1 MCDIINMI
9 WYIWHVNYHRFQRSG
24 EGSVEIALVSPDV
37 PKVPRCGTKKEVTEL
52 KKVLSWILIAVMMLS
67 CVAMA
72 ETVDS
77 PSAGDIVDSPS
88 AGDIVDSPDAGDIVD
103 SPDAGDVVPS
113 PDAEAADLVYIIDF
127 EDDNYAMLGVST
139 ATGDAD
145 ASELS
150 VVEYDGSKALRVD
163 VKAKTPYIALNVEGL
178 LGDNLEKVASVTF
191 DVGVELGSDGK
202 FYAAS
207 GKVYTVTGA
216 DQTKTGYD
224 WSVYLKAKNP
234 KTAKVT
240 LKDVFFTN
248 GQGDTLMITKE
259 ADAFVDSDKFPGEE
273 PRDIYLDNI
282 QFLDAEG
289 NPLPLDLSAVWTAP
303 DTGKDLSNLSVLTN
317 TVDLVGMSTEGGAW
331 SQNGVEMNP
340 EFLAALVPGSVVE
353 ISYESEDGDIWVVMP
368 WANAGWIRVAQGQA
382 TKNNSKDTAQITY
395 EQFAALLG
403 EDTSTWG
410 AMFQCEG
417 SSAWKV
423 YSVKVGTPAA
433 KIALTG
439 AVEFPGFAC
448 EGGAWAQNGFEMP
461 QEILDALVPGTAVE
475 IDFESESG
483 DMWIVLPDSAAG
495 WMRVQMMSA
504 PVQDGKAYIT
514 YEQIVEVVGE
524 DKTQWGARLQC
535 EASGN
540 WKVYAVNVGKVN
552 EIVGLTEIVDFA
564 GFTCEGGAWSQ
575 NGFEMPAEI
584 VAALKPGAVVT
595 INYESE
601 SGDMWLVMPWANA
614 GWIRVE
620 MMTADCDGSVAQIT
634 FEEIAAAC
642 GSEDVS
648 TWGAM
653 MQCEASGAWK
663 VYSLSVAQAQ

>member
-1 MCDIINMI
+1 M
-9 WYIWHVNYHRFQRSG
+9 
-24 EGSVEIALVSPDV
+24 
-37 PKVPRCGTKKEVTEL
+37 
-52 KKVLSWILIAVMMLS
+52 KKVLSWILMAAMLLS
-67 CVAMA
+67 CTAFA
-72 ETVDS
+72 ET
-77 PSAGDIVDSPS
+77 
-88 AGDIVDSPDAGDIVD
+88 
-103 SPDAGDVVPS
+103 VPS
-113 PDAEAADLVYIIDF
+113 PDAENNGLVYVIDF
-127 EDDNYAMLGVST
+127 EDEYYAMLGVST

-150 VVEYDGSKALRVD
+150 VVDYNKSKALRVD
-163 VKAKTPYIALNVEGL
+163 VKAKNPYVAFNVEGL
-178 LGDNLEKVASVTF
+178 LGENLDKVRTITF

-207 GKVYTVTGA
+207 GKLYTVTNGG
-216 DQTKTGYD
+216 DTKMGYD
-224 WSVYLKAKNP
+224 WSVYLKSKNP

-248 GQGDTLMITKE
+248 GQGDTMMITKE

-273 PRDIYLDNI
+273 PRDIYLDNFM
-282 QFLDAEG
+282 FLDENG
-289 NPLPLDLSAVWTAP
+289 EPLPLDLSAVWTAP
-303 DTGKDLSNLSVLTN
+303 ETGADLSNLSVLTN
-317 TVDLVGMSTEGGAW
+317 AVELPGMGVEGGAW
-331 SQNGVEMNP
+331 SQNGVEMSP

-368 WANAGWIRVAQGQA
+368 WSAAGWIRVAQGQA
-382 TKNNSKDTAQITY
+382 TKNNSKNVAQITY

-423 YSVKVGTPAA
+423 YSVKVGTPTA
-433 KIALTG
+433 KIALSG
-439 AVEFPGFAC
+439 KVEFPGFAC
-448 EGGAWAQNGFEMP
+448 EGGAWGQNGFEMP
-461 QEILDALVPGTAVE
+461 QEIIDALVPGTALE
-475 IDFESESG
+475 ISFESDSG
-483 DMWIVLPDSAAG
+483 DMWIVLPDAAAG
-495 WMRVQMMSA
+495 WSRVLMMAA
-504 PVQDGKAYIT
+504 PVQNGCAYIT
-514 YEQIVEVVGE
+514 YEDIVAVVGE

-552 EIVGLTEIVDFA
+552 KLVGVSEAVDFA
-564 GFTCEGGAWSQ
+564 GFACEGGAWSQ
-575 NGFEMPAEI
+575 NGFEMPEEI
-584 VAALKPGAVVT
+584 KAALKPGAVVT
-595 INYESE
+595 ISYESE
-601 SGDMWLVMPWANA
+601 SGDIWLVMPWANA

-620 MMTADCDGSVAQIT
+620 MMTADCDGTTAQIT

-663 VYSLSVAQAQ
+663 VYSVNVAQAQ

>member
-1 MCDIINMI
+1 M
-9 WYIWHVNYHRFQRSG
+9 
-24 EGSVEIALVSPDV
+24 
-37 PKVPRCGTKKEVTEL
+37 
-52 KKVLSWILIAVMMLS
+52 KKVLSWILMAAMLLS
-67 CVAMA
+67 CTAFA
-72 ETVDS
+72 ET
-77 PSAGDIVDSPS
+77 
-88 AGDIVDSPDAGDIVD
+88 
-103 SPDAGDVVPS
+103 VPS
-113 PDAEAADLVYIIDF
+113 PDAENNGLVYVIDF
-127 EDDNYAMLGVST
+127 EDENYAMLGVST

-150 VVEYDGSKALRVD
+150 VVDYNKSKALRVD
-163 VKAKTPYIALNVEGL
+163 VKAKNPYVAFNVEGL
-178 LGDNLEKVASVTF
+178 LGENLDKVRTITF

-207 GKVYTVTGA
+207 GKLYTVTNGG
-216 DQTKTGYD
+216 DTKMGYD

-248 GQGDTLMITKE
+248 GQGDTMMITKE

-282 QFLDAEG
+282 MFLDENG
-289 NPLPLDLSAVWTAP
+289 EPLPLDLSAVWTAP
-303 DTGKDLSNLSVLTN
+303 ETGADLSNLSVLTN
-317 TVDLVGMSTEGGAW
+317 AVELPGMGVEGGAW
-331 SQNGVEMNP
+331 SQNGVEMSP

-368 WANAGWIRVAQGQA
+368 WSAAGWIRVAQGQA
-382 TKNNSKDTAQITY
+382 TKNNSKNVAQITY

-423 YSVKVGTPAA
+423 YSVKVGTPTA
-433 KIALTG
+433 KIALSG
-439 AVEFPGFAC
+439 KVEFPGFAC
-448 EGGAWAQNGFEMP
+448 EGGAWSQNGFEMP
-461 QEILDALVPGTAVE
+461 QEIIDALVPGTALE
-475 IDFESESG
+475 ISFESDSG
-483 DMWIVLPDSAAG
+483 DMWIVLPDAAAG
-495 WMRVQMMSA
+495 WSRVLMMAA
-504 PVQDGKAYIT
+504 PVQNGCAYIT
-514 YEQIVEVVGE
+514 YEDIVAVVGE

-552 EIVGLTEIVDFA
+552 KLVGVSEVVDFA
-564 GFTCEGGAWSQ
+564 GFACEGGAWSQ
-575 NGFEMPAEI
+575 NGFEMPEEI
-584 VAALKPGAVVT
+584 KAALKPGAVVT
-595 INYESE
+595 ISYESE
-601 SGDMWLVMPWANA
+601 SGDIWLVMPWANA

-620 MMTADCDGSVAQIT
+620 MMTADCDGTTAQIT

-663 VYSLSVAQAQ
+663 VYSVNVAQAQ

>member
-1 MCDIINMI
+1 M
-9 WYIWHVNYHRFQRSG
+9 
-24 EGSVEIALVSPDV
+24 
-37 PKVPRCGTKKEVTEL
+37 
-52 KKVLSWILIAVMMLS
+52 KKVLSWILMAAMLLS
-67 CVAMA
+67 CTAFA
-72 ETVDS
+72 ET
-77 PSAGDIVDSPS
+77 
-88 AGDIVDSPDAGDIVD
+88 
-103 SPDAGDVVPS
+103 VPS
-113 PDAEAADLVYIIDF
+113 PDAENNGLVYVIDF
-127 EDDNYAMLGVST
+127 EDENYAMLGVST

-150 VVEYDGSKALRVD
+150 VVDYNKSKALRVD
-163 VKAKTPYIALNVEGL
+163 VKAKNPYVAFNVEGL
-178 LGDNLEKVASVTF
+178 LGENLDKVRTITF

-207 GKVYTVTGA
+207 GKLYTVTNGG
-216 DQTKTGYD
+216 DTKMGYD
-224 WSVYLKAKNP
+224 WAVYLKSKNP

-248 GQGDTLMITKE
+248 GQGDTMMITKE

-282 QFLDAEG
+282 MFLDENG
-289 NPLPLDLSAVWTAP
+289 EPLPLDLSAVWTAP
-303 DTGKDLSNLSVLTN
+303 ETGADLSNLSVLTN
-317 TVDLVGMSTEGGAW
+317 AVELPGMGVEGGAW
-331 SQNGVEMNP
+331 SQNGVEMSP

-368 WANAGWIRVAQGQA
+368 WSAAGWIRVAQGQA
-382 TKNNSKDTAQITY
+382 TKNNSKNVAQITY

-423 YSVKVGTPAA
+423 YSVKVGTPTA
-433 KIALTG
+433 KIALSG
-439 AVEFPGFAC
+439 KVEFPGFAC
-448 EGGAWAQNGFEMP
+448 EGGAWGQNGFEMP
-461 QEILDALVPGTAVE
+461 QEIIDALVPGTALE
-475 IDFESESG
+475 IAFESDSG
-483 DMWIVLPDSAAG
+483 DMWIVLPDAAAG
-495 WMRVQMMSA
+495 WSRVLMMAA
-504 PVQDGKAYIT
+504 PVQNGCAYIT
-514 YEQIVEVVGE
+514 YEDIVAVVGE

-552 EIVGLTEIVDFA
+552 KLVGVSEAVDFA
-564 GFTCEGGAWSQ
+564 GFACEGGAWSQ
-575 NGFEMPAEI
+575 NGFEMPEEI
-584 VAALKPGAVVT
+584 KAALKPGAVVT
-595 INYESE
+595 ISYESE
-601 SGDMWLVMPWANA
+601 SGDIWLVMPWANA

-620 MMTADCDGSVAQIT
+620 MMTADCDGTTAQIT

-663 VYSLSVAQAQ
+663 VYSVNVAQAQ

>member
-1 MCDIINMI
+1 M
-9 WYIWHVNYHRFQRSG
+9 
-24 EGSVEIALVSPDV
+24 
-37 PKVPRCGTKKEVTEL
+37 
-52 KKVLSWILIAVMMLS
+52 KKVLSWILMAAMLLS
-67 CVAMA
+67 CTAFA
-72 ETVDS
+72 ET
-77 PSAGDIVDSPS
+77 
-88 AGDIVDSPDAGDIVD
+88 
-103 SPDAGDVVPS
+103 VPS
-113 PDAEAADLVYIIDF
+113 PDAENNGLVYVIDF
-127 EDDNYAMLGVST
+127 EDENYAMLGVST

-150 VVEYDGSKALRVD
+150 VVDYNKSKALRVD
-163 VKAKTPYIALNVEGL
+163 VKAKNPYVAFNVEGL
-178 LGDNLEKVASVTF
+178 LGENLDKVRTITF

-207 GKVYTVTGA
+207 GKLYTVTNGG
-216 DQTKTGYD
+216 DTKMGYD
-224 WSVYLKAKNP
+224 WSVYLKSKNP

-248 GQGDTLMITKE
+248 GQGDTMMITKE

-282 QFLDAEG
+282 MFLDENG
-289 NPLPLDLSAVWTAP
+289 EPLPLDLSAVWTAP
-303 DTGKDLSNLSVLTN
+303 DTGADLSNLSVLTN
-317 TVDLVGMSTEGGAW
+317 AVELPGMGVEGGAW
-331 SQNGVEMNP
+331 SQNGVEMTP

-368 WANAGWIRVAQGQA
+368 WSAAGWIRVAQGQA
-382 TKNNSKDTAQITY
+382 TKNNSKNVAQITY

-423 YSVKVGTPAA
+423 YSVKVGTPTA
-433 KIALTG
+433 KIALSG
-439 AVEFPGFAC
+439 KVEFPGFAC
-448 EGGAWAQNGFEMP
+448 EGGAWGQNGFEMP
-461 QEILDALVPGTAVE
+461 QEIIDALVPGTALE
-475 IDFESESG
+475 ISFESDSG
-483 DMWIVLPDSAAG
+483 DMWIVLPDAAAG
-495 WMRVQMMSA
+495 WSRVLMMAA
-504 PVQDGKAYIT
+504 PVQNGCAYIT
-514 YEQIVEVVGE
+514 YEDIVAVVGE

-552 EIVGLTEIVDFA
+552 KLVGVSEVVDFA
-564 GFTCEGGAWSQ
+564 GFACEGGAWSQ
-575 NGFEMPAEI
+575 NGFEMPEEI
-584 VAALKPGAVVT
+584 KAALKPGAVVT
-595 INYESE
+595 ISYESE
-601 SGDMWLVMPWANA
+601 SGDIWLVMPWANA

-620 MMTADCDGSVAQIT
+620 MMTADCDGTTAQIT

-663 VYSLSVAQAQ
+663 VYSVSVAQAQ

>member
-1 MCDIINMI
+1 M
-9 WYIWHVNYHRFQRSG
+9 
-24 EGSVEIALVSPDV
+24 
-37 PKVPRCGTKKEVTEL
+37 
-52 KKVLSWILIAVMMLS
+52 KKVLSWILMAAMLLS
-67 CVAMA
+67 CTAFA
-72 ETVDS
+72 ET
-77 PSAGDIVDSPS
+77 
-88 AGDIVDSPDAGDIVD
+88 
-103 SPDAGDVVPS
+103 VPS
-113 PDAEAADLVYIIDF
+113 PDAENNGLVYVIDF
-127 EDDNYAMLGVST
+127 EDEYYAMLGVST

-150 VVEYDGSKALRVD
+150 VVDYNKSKALRVD
-163 VKAKTPYIALNVEGL
+163 VKAKNPYVAFNVEGL
-178 LGDNLEKVASVTF
+178 LGENLDKVRTITF

-207 GKVYTVTGA
+207 GKLYTVTNGG
-216 DQTKTGYD
+216 DTKMGYD
-224 WSVYLKAKNP
+224 WSVYLKSKNP

-248 GQGDTLMITKE
+248 GQGDTMMITKE

-273 PRDIYLDNI
+273 PRDIYLDNFM
-282 QFLDAEG
+282 FLDENG
-289 NPLPLDLSAVWTAP
+289 EPLPLDLSAVWTAP
-303 DTGKDLSNLSVLTN
+303 ETGADLSNLSVLTN
-317 TVDLVGMSTEGGAW
+317 AVELPSMGVEGGAW
-331 SQNGVEMNP
+331 SQNGVEMSP

-368 WANAGWIRVAQGQA
+368 WSAAGWIRVAQGQA
-382 TKNNSKDTAQITY
+382 TKNNSKNVAQITY

-423 YSVKVGTPAA
+423 YSVKVGTPTA
-433 KIALTG
+433 KIALSG
-439 AVEFPGFAC
+439 KVEFPGFAC
-448 EGGAWAQNGFEMP
+448 EGGAWGQNGFEMP
-461 QEILDALVPGTAVE
+461 QEIIDALVPGTALE
-475 IDFESESG
+475 IAFESDSG
-483 DMWIVLPDSAAG
+483 DMWIVLPDAAAG
-495 WMRVQMMSA
+495 WSRVLMMAA
-504 PVQDGKAYIT
+504 PVQNGCAYIT
-514 YEQIVEVVGE
+514 YEDIVAVVGE

-552 EIVGLTEIVDFA
+552 KLVGVSEAVDFA
-564 GFTCEGGAWSQ
+564 GFACEGGAWSQ
-575 NGFEMPAEI
+575 NGFEMPEEI
-584 VAALKPGAVVT
+584 KAALKPGAVVT
-595 INYESE
+595 ISYESE
-601 SGDMWLVMPWANA
+601 SGDIWLVMPWANA

-620 MMTADCDGSVAQIT
+620 MMTADCDGTTAQIT

-663 VYSLSVAQAQ
+663 VYSVSVAQAQ

>member
-1 MCDIINMI
+1 MSN
-9 WYIWHVNYHRFQRSG
+9 
-24 EGSVEIALVSPDV
+24 V
-37 PKVPRCGTKKEVTEL
+37 PKNGTKKEVTEL
-52 KKVLSWILIAVMMLS
+52 KKVLSWILMAAMLLS
-67 CVAMA
+67 CTAFA
-72 ETVDS
+72 ET
-77 PSAGDIVDSPS
+77 
-88 AGDIVDSPDAGDIVD
+88 
-103 SPDAGDVVPS
+103 VPS
-113 PDAEAADLVYIIDF
+113 PDAENNGLVYVIDF
-127 EDDNYAMLGVST
+127 EDENYAMLGVST

-150 VVEYDGSKALRVD
+150 VVDYNKSKALRVD
-163 VKAKTPYIALNVEGL
+163 VKAKNPYVAFNVEGL
-178 LGDNLEKVASVTF
+178 LGENLDKVRTITF

-207 GKVYTVTGA
+207 GKLYTVTNGG
-216 DQTKTGYD
+216 DTKMGYD
-224 WSVYLKAKNP
+224 WAVYLKSKNP

-248 GQGDTLMITKE
+248 GQGDTMMITKE

-282 QFLDAEG
+282 MFLDENG
-289 NPLPLDLSAVWTAP
+289 EPLPLDLSAVWTAP
-303 DTGKDLSNLSVLTN
+303 ETGADLSNLSVLTN
-317 TVDLVGMSTEGGAW
+317 AVELPGMGVEGGAW
-331 SQNGVEMNP
+331 SQNGVEMSP

-368 WANAGWIRVAQGQA
+368 WSAAGWIRVAQGQA
-382 TKNNSKDTAQITY
+382 TKNNSKNVAQITY

-423 YSVKVGTPAA
+423 YSVKVGTPTA
-433 KIALTG
+433 KIALSG
-439 AVEFPGFAC
+439 KVEFPGFAC
-448 EGGAWAQNGFEMP
+448 EGGAWGQNGFEMP
-461 QEILDALVPGTAVE
+461 QEIIDALVPGTALE
-475 IDFESESG
+475 IAFESDSG
-483 DMWIVLPDSAAG
+483 DMWIVLPDAAAG
-495 WMRVQMMSA
+495 WSRVLMMAA
-504 PVQDGKAYIT
+504 PVQNGCAYIT
-514 YEQIVEVVGE
+514 YEDIVAVVGE

-552 EIVGLTEIVDFA
+552 KLVGVSEAVDFA
-564 GFTCEGGAWSQ
+564 GFACEGGAWSQ
-575 NGFEMPAEI
+575 NGFEMPEEI
-584 VAALKPGAVVT
+584 KAALKPGAVVT
-595 INYESE
+595 ISYESE
-601 SGDMWLVMPWANA
+601 SGDIWLVMPWANA

-620 MMTADCDGSVAQIT
+620 MMTADCDGTTAQIT

-663 VYSLSVAQAQ
+663 VYSVNVAQAQ

>member
-1 MCDIINMI
+1 MSN
-9 WYIWHVNYHRFQRSG
+9 
-24 EGSVEIALVSPDV
+24 V
-37 PKVPRCGTKKEVTEL
+37 PKNGTKKEVTEL
-52 KKVLSWILIAVMMLS
+52 KKVLSWILMAAMLLS
-67 CVAMA
+67 CTAFA
-72 ETVDS
+72 ET
-77 PSAGDIVDSPS
+77 
-88 AGDIVDSPDAGDIVD
+88 
-103 SPDAGDVVPS
+103 VPS
-113 PDAEAADLVYIIDF
+113 PDAENNGLVYVIDF
-127 EDDNYAMLGVST
+127 EDENYAMLGVST

-150 VVEYDGSKALRVD
+150 VVDYNKSKALRVD
-163 VKAKTPYIALNVEGL
+163 VKAKNPYVAFNVEGL
-178 LGDNLEKVASVTF
+178 LGENLDKVRTITF

-207 GKVYTVTGA
+207 GKLYTVTNGG
-216 DQTKTGYD
+216 DTKMGYD
-224 WSVYLKAKNP
+224 WSVYLKSKNP

-248 GQGDTLMITKE
+248 GQGDTMMITKE

-273 PRDIYLDNI
+273 PRDIYLDNFM
-282 QFLDAEG
+282 FLDENG
-289 NPLPLDLSAVWTAP
+289 EPLPLDLSAVWTAP
-303 DTGKDLSNLSVLTN
+303 ETGADLSNLSVLTN
-317 TVDLVGMSTEGGAW
+317 AVELPGMGVEGGAW
-331 SQNGVEMNP
+331 SQNGVEMSP

-368 WANAGWIRVAQGQA
+368 WSAAGWIRVAQGQA
-382 TKNNSKDTAQITY
+382 TKNNSKNVAQITY

-423 YSVKVGTPAA
+423 YSVKVGTPTA
-433 KIALTG
+433 KIALSG
-439 AVEFPGFAC
+439 KVEFPGFAC
-448 EGGAWAQNGFEMP
+448 EGGAWGQNGFEMP
-461 QEILDALVPGTAVE
+461 QEIIDALVPGTALE
-475 IDFESESG
+475 IAFESDSG
-483 DMWIVLPDSAAG
+483 DMWIVLPDAAAG
-495 WMRVQMMSA
+495 WSRVLMMAA
-504 PVQDGKAYIT
+504 PVQNGCAYIT
-514 YEQIVEVVGE
+514 YEDIVAVVGE

-552 EIVGLTEIVDFA
+552 KLVGVSEAVDFA
-564 GFTCEGGAWSQ
+564 GFACEGGAWGQ
-575 NGFEMPAEI
+575 NGFEMPEEI
-584 VAALKPGAVVT
+584 KAALKPGAVVT
-595 INYESE
+595 ISYESE
-601 SGDMWLVMPWANA
+601 SGDIWLVMPWANA

-620 MMTADCDGSVAQIT
+620 MMTADCDGTTAQIT

-663 VYSLSVAQAQ
+663 VYSVSVAQAQ

>member
-1 MCDIINMI
+1 M
-9 WYIWHVNYHRFQRSG
+9 
-24 EGSVEIALVSPDV
+24 
-37 PKVPRCGTKKEVTEL
+37 
-52 KKVLSWILIAVMMLS
+52 KKVLSWILMAAMLLS
-67 CVAMA
+67 CTAFA
-72 ETVDS
+72 ET
-77 PSAGDIVDSPS
+77 
-88 AGDIVDSPDAGDIVD
+88 
-103 SPDAGDVVPS
+103 VPS
-113 PDAEAADLVYIIDF
+113 PDAENNGLVYVIDF
-127 EDDNYAMLGVST
+127 EDENYAMLGVST

-150 VVEYDGSKALRVD
+150 VVDYNKSKALRVD
-163 VKAKTPYIALNVEGL
+163 VKAKNPYVAFNVEGL
-178 LGDNLEKVASVTF
+178 LGENLDKVRTITF

-207 GKVYTVTGA
+207 GKLYTVTNGG
-216 DQTKTGYD
+216 DTKMGYD
-224 WSVYLKAKNP
+224 WSVYLKSKNP

-248 GQGDTLMITKE
+248 GQGDTMMITKE

-282 QFLDAEG
+282 MFLDENG
-289 NPLPLDLSAVWTAP
+289 EPLPLDLSAVWTAP
-303 DTGKDLSNLSVLTN
+303 ETGADLSNLSVLTN
-317 TVDLVGMSTEGGAW
+317 AVELPGMGVEGGAW
-331 SQNGVEMNP
+331 SQNGVEMSP

-368 WANAGWIRVAQGQA
+368 WSAAGWIRVAQGQA
-382 TKNNSKDTAQITY
+382 TKNNSKNVAQITY

-423 YSVKVGTPAA
+423 YSVKVGTPTA
-433 KIALTG
+433 KIALSG
-439 AVEFPGFAC
+439 KVEFPGFAC
-448 EGGAWAQNGFEMP
+448 EGGAWGQNGFEMP
-461 QEILDALVPGTAVE
+461 QEIIDALVPGTALE
-475 IDFESESG
+475 ISFESDSG
-483 DMWIVLPDSAAG
+483 DMWIVLPDAAAG
-495 WMRVQMMSA
+495 WSRVLMMAA
-504 PVQDGKAYIT
+504 PVQNGCAYIT
-514 YEQIVEVVGE
+514 YEDIVAVVGE

-552 EIVGLTEIVDFA
+552 KLVGVSEAVDFA
-564 GFTCEGGAWSQ
+564 GFACEGGAWSQ
-575 NGFEMPAEI
+575 NGFEMPEEI
-584 VAALKPGAVVT
+584 KAALKPGAVVT
-595 INYESE
+595 ISYESE
-601 SGDMWLVMPWANA
+601 SGDIWLVMPWANA

-620 MMTADCDGSVAQIT
+620 MMTADCDGTTAQIT

-663 VYSLSVAQAQ
+663 VYSVSVAQAQ

>member
-1 MCDIINMI
+1 M
-9 WYIWHVNYHRFQRSG
+9 
-24 EGSVEIALVSPDV
+24 
-37 PKVPRCGTKKEVTEL
+37 
-52 KKVLSWILIAVMMLS
+52 KKVLSWILMAAMLLS
-67 CVAMA
+67 CTAFA
-72 ETVDS
+72 ET
-77 PSAGDIVDSPS
+77 
-88 AGDIVDSPDAGDIVD
+88 
-103 SPDAGDVVPS
+103 VPS
-113 PDAEAADLVYIIDF
+113 PDAENNGLVYVIDF
-127 EDDNYAMLGVST
+127 EDENYAMLGVST

-150 VVEYDGSKALRVD
+150 VVDYNKSKALRVD
-163 VKAKTPYIALNVEGL
+163 VKAKNPYVAFNVEGL
-178 LGDNLEKVASVTF
+178 LGENLDKVRTITF

-207 GKVYTVTGA
+207 GKLYTVTNGG
-216 DQTKTGYD
+216 DTKMGYD
-224 WSVYLKAKNP
+224 WSVYLKSKNP

-248 GQGDTLMITKE
+248 GQGDTMMITKE

-273 PRDIYLDNI
+273 PRDLYLDNI
-282 QFLDAEG
+282 MFLDENG
-289 NPLPLDLSAVWTAP
+289 EPLPLDLSAVWTAP
-303 DTGKDLSNLSVLTN
+303 DTGADLSNLSVLTN
-317 TVDLVGMSTEGGAW
+317 AVELPGMGVEGGAW
-331 SQNGVEMNP
+331 SQNGVEMTP

-368 WANAGWIRVAQGQA
+368 WSAAGWIRVAQGQA
-382 TKNNSKDTAQITY
+382 TKNNSKNVAQITY

-423 YSVKVGTPAA
+423 YSVKVGTPTA
-433 KIALTG
+433 KIALSG
-439 AVEFPGFAC
+439 KVEFPGFAC
-448 EGGAWAQNGFEMP
+448 EGGAWGQNGFEMP
-461 QEILDALVPGTAVE
+461 QEIIDALVPGTALE
-475 IDFESESG
+475 ISFESDSG
-483 DMWIVLPDSAAG
+483 DMWIVLPDAAAG
-495 WMRVQMMSA
+495 WSRVLMMAA
-504 PVQDGKAYIT
+504 PVQNGCAYIT
-514 YEQIVEVVGE
+514 YEDIVAVVGE

-552 EIVGLTEIVDFA
+552 KLVGVSEVVDFA
-564 GFTCEGGAWSQ
+564 GFACEGGAWSQ
-575 NGFEMPAEI
+575 NGFEMPEEI
-584 VAALKPGAVVT
+584 KAALKPGAVVT
-595 INYESE
+595 ISYESE
-601 SGDMWLVMPWANA
+601 SGDIWLVMPWANA
-614 GWIRVE
+614 GWIRIE
-620 MMTADCDGSVAQIT
+620 MMTADCDGTTAQIT

-663 VYSLSVAQAQ
+663 VYSVNVAQAQ